1 VVAFDCQVWPMDI
14 IGIHGAGVALC
25 GVCVV
30 WMGRVEAHVA
40 GCVFTCSRRGCDGIN
55 EIERHGV
62 VMDYVLGFGVGLV
75 FNSFVI
81 LKAVRDRGSHS
92 N

>member
-1 VVAFDCQVWPMDI
+1 MD
-14 IGIHGAGVALC
+14 
-25 GVCVV
+25 
-30 WMGRVEAHVA
+30 
-40 GCVFTCSRRGCDGIN
+40 CVF
-55 EIERHGV
+55 
-62 VMDYVLGFGVGLV
+62 GFGVGLV